1 MPYTPQHKQQSR
13 ERILD
18 SASRLF
24 SRRGYDA
31 VSIDDLMREAG
42 LTRGAFYNH
51 FSDKTDVYTEAI
63 IHATVKSPI
72 AQQKASA
79 TSDPVSLASLL
90 DIYLSS
96 AHVYDV
102 DPPCPLAFLV
112 TDVGVR
118 EPRVRSTYTRVFR
131 NMTKLVKKHLKRNSQ
146 KQSTET
152 ALAVTALMIGGVAIG
167 RALNNREI
175 VEELLKSCRQ
185 TAKILLEKQ

>member
-31 VSIDDLMREAG
+31 VSIDDLMTDAG

-63 IHATVKSPI
+63 THATINSPI
-72 AQQKASA
+72 AQQKLCA
-79 TSDPVSLASLL
+79 TYDPASLASLL
-90 DIYLSS
+90 DSYLSS

-118 EPRVRSTYTRVFR
+118 EPRVRSTYTRVFC
-131 NMTKLVKKHLKRNSQ
+131 NMTKFVKKFLNWKDRNKRD
-146 KQSTET
+146 ET
-152 ALAVTALMIGGVAIG
+152 ALALTAMMIGGVAIS
-167 RALNNREI
+167 RALNDREV
-175 VEELLKSCRQ
+175 VEELLKCCRR
-185 TAKILLEKQ
+185 TAKKLLEK

>member
-24 SRRGYDA
+24 SRHGYDA
-31 VSIDDLMREAG
+31 VSIDDLMADAG

-72 AQQKASA
+72 AQQKMD
-79 TSDPVSLASLL
+79 TTFDPASLASLL
-90 DIYLSS
+90 DNYLSS
-96 AHVYDV
+96 NHVYNV

-118 EPRVRSTYTRVFR
+118 EPRVRSTYTRVYC
-131 NMTKLVKKHLKRNSQ
+131 NMTKFVKKFLKWKNRSERND
-146 KQSTET
+146 T
-152 ALAVTALMIGGVAIG
+152 ALALTALMIGGVAIG
-167 RALNNREI
+167 RALNDREE
-175 VEELLKSCRQ
+175 VEELLKCCRR
-185 TAKILLEKQ
+185 TARKLLEK